1 MPGQLARMTWPGV
14 QDCCLHS
21 IIRACR
27 PDVKGVA
34 VMAANAKPVAH
45 TGGMG
50 LFIIGTVFYLSFI
63 GLFLWQTAEFVNW
76 LFPDDQVL
84 YRIITVCVF
93 DVMALLWACID
104 TFYRFATRGSH
115 QLVKWA
121 WGVSF
126 IAAMIASV
134 FYMVLQSMTRLDFT
148 PDIAW
153 IDTGFGIVI
162 LVTVLQILFL
172 TFWIRME
179 WMTRHPRM
187 NDYEYDSAPIIVES
201 VPEQAKVLTRPAPAR
216 KSIDTRPVKQLPRA
230 RKFTPTG
237 AMEAVILSEKK
248 EVAVPAPAPF
258 VAPET
263 EKMVAVKPG

>member
-1 MPGQLARMTWPGV
+1 
-14 QDCCLHS
+14 
-21 IIRACR
+21 
-27 PDVKGVA
+27 
-34 VMAANAKPVAH
+34 MAQVSRPVAH

-63 GLFLWQTAEFVNW
+63 GLFLWQTAAFVNW

-187 NDYEYDSAPIIVES
+187 NDYEYDLAPVVVES
-201 VPEQAKVLTRPAPAR
+201 IAAPVQVQPKVLTRPAPAR
-216 KSIDTRPVKQLPRA
+216 QSIDTRPVKRLPPA
-230 RKFTPTG
+230 RRKLVPNALT
-237 AMEAVILSEKK
+237 EKR
-248 EVAVPAPAPF
+248 EVAVPAPAPL
-258 VAPET
+258 APET
-263 EKMVAVKPG
+263 EKTVAIKKGNGPYKVNRPAPTLPTND

>member
-1 MPGQLARMTWPGV
+1 
-14 QDCCLHS
+14 
-21 IIRACR
+21 
-27 PDVKGVA
+27 
-34 VMAANAKPVAH
+34 MAANAKPVAH

-179 WMTRHPRM
+179 WMTRHPRV
-187 NDYEYDSAPIIVES
+187 NDYEYDALPSVQIQPIAAPVQL
-201 VPEQAKVLTRPAPAR
+201 PPKVLTRPR
-216 KSIDTRPVKQLPRA
+216 QSIDTRRVNTLPR

-237 AMEAVILSEKK
+237 SMEAVILSEKK
-248 EVAVPAPAPF
+248 EVAVPAPAPL
-258 VAPET
+258 APET
-263 EKMVAVKPG
+263 EKVVAIKKNQGPYKVNRRRDVPSGLPLND